1 MTLIAGGGF
10 HGKSTILNAL
20 AVGVY
25 VGGWKR
31 RGGESPDGPLLP
43 PHPLH
48 PRTPPPHTHTR
59 TPPPR
64 HDKVPGDGRALVLAS
79 PDALTLRAEDGRS
92 VRSVDISAFVNSLP
106 KASGLDTTQFSTDCA
121 SGSTSM
127 AAR

>member
-1 MTLIAGGGF
+1 MWGGG
-10 HGKSTILNAL
+10 
-20 AVGVY
+20 
-25 VGGWKR
+25 
-31 RGGESPDGPLLP
+31 RGGAASPRTALFCLLIRSTP
-43 PHPLH
+43 ALH
-48 PRTPPPHTHTR
+48 PPPHTR